1 MSLLFRVALLGFS
14 APERS
19 ALAGCFRLVTHR
31 VPRYEQVQLADH
43 ADLMVADADDDLSA
57 RQVLDS
63 GRLPDTVLVGR
74 RPLPGAAASL
84 PRPVDPSQVLRSL
97 DMLAAARALGR
108 HGLAGAAGAA
118 RPVPWAA
125 TARGADPTEP
135 RRSTIEAALDRTE
148 ARPMADA
155 GGARTGSHGPDASPA
170 PGAPQALLVDPSEI
184 ALRFLQTRLAR
195 LGVASRTARDSTEAL
210 SLLQRF
216 DPDLVFIDAELAPAS
231 PLDGLALARR
241 VRAEYETRVPP
252 LPVFALASRI
262 GEVDRV
268 RATLA
273 GCYALRATPPAY
285 PLLAA
290 RLARHGSGRAD
301 FDPAS

>member
-1 MSLLFRVALLGFS
+1 
-14 APERS
+14 
-19 ALAGCFRLVTHR
+19 
-31 VPRYEQVQLADH
+31 
-43 ADLMVADADDDLSA
+43 
-57 RQVLDS
+57 
-63 GRLPDTVLVGR
+63 
-74 RPLPGAAASL
+74 
-84 PRPVDPSQVLRSL
+84 
-97 DMLAAARALGR
+97 
-108 HGLAGAAGAA
+108 
-118 RPVPWAA
+118 
-125 TARGADPTEP
+125 
-135 RRSTIEAALDRTE
+135 
-148 ARPMADA
+148 MADA

-268 RATLA
+268 RATAPVGFPCRVSLA
-273 GCYALRATPPAY
+273 DAEPGDTLVLVHHLHHAIHSIQRIAL
-285 PLLAA
+285 
-290 RLARHGSGRAD
+290 
-301 FDPAS
+301 

>member
-1 MSLLFRVALLGFS
+1 
-14 APERS
+14 
-19 ALAGCFRLVTHR
+19 
-31 VPRYEQVQLADH
+31 
-43 ADLMVADADDDLSA
+43 
-57 RQVLDS
+57 
-63 GRLPDTVLVGR
+63 
-74 RPLPGAAASL
+74 
-84 PRPVDPSQVLRSL
+84 
-97 DMLAAARALGR
+97 
-108 HGLAGAAGAA
+108 
-118 RPVPWAA
+118 
-125 TARGADPTEP
+125 
-135 RRSTIEAALDRTE
+135 
-148 ARPMADA
+148 MADA

-273 GCYALRATPPAY
+273 GCDALLAKPPAD
-285 PLLAA
+285 PELAA
-290 RLARHGSGRAD
+290 LLARHGIGRAD
-301 FDPAS
+301 VDPAS